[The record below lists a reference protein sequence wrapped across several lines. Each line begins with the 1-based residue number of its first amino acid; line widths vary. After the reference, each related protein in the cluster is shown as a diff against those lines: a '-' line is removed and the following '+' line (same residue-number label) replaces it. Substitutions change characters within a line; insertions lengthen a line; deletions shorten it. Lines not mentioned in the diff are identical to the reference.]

1 MQGEGHWG
9 HSQNSAYDTTW
20 LTSSQ
25 QEVNG
30 NSLLAQV
37 NIMDV
42 IVVLLLFLTPHWSV
56 SKFCQLSFQNTHSIQ
71 PLLLTSHS
79 LSWASI
85 TISHRDYCSNLLS
98 GLPSAI
104 CSQHRNQSGP
114 GTTYARPCHSSV
126 QHPSMGACLGIK
138 AKILNMDCSP
148 YCSSCKVLLWS
159 HQLCDFKSYHSSL
172 FHFTVASQASLLFLK
187 HIKKSFRFCT
197 CYSLCPE
204 CSSQD
209 IWMLS
214 YIQHAHTWEIPC
226 SGTLLYFL
234 LLSTF
239 HCITCYIFRICTL
252 FFFCTKM

>member
-1 MQGEGHWG
+1 
-9 HSQNSAYDTTW
+9 
-20 LTSSQ
+20 
-25 QEVNG
+25 
-30 NSLLAQV
+30 
-37 NIMDV
+37 MDV

-114 GTTYARPCHSSV
+114 GTIHTYSRPCHSSV
-126 QHPSMGACLGIK
+126 QHPSMGACLRIK

-187 HIKKSFRFCT
+187 HIKSPLGFALAILFAQNVFPKIS
-197 CYSLCPE
+197 E
-204 CSSQD
+204 CLATYNTH
-209 IWMLS
+209 I
-214 YIQHAHTWEIPC
+214 HPC
-226 SGTLLYFL
+226 SRTLLYFL